1 MALTERPTN
10 GAATAIWS
18 PERNEFRRCPP
29 VNGEDDGEAR
39 LNRPDGTLA
48 CVVPYE
54 QGKSNERFTPF
65 LQNRRPSKTDTKAG
79 KEDGRLTWY
88 RPAPSAE
95 TTATTLPDACATSV
109 VEMRAEFVDGV
120 AGPVEFYD
128 TSGAEVGPV
137 TAEVGPVT
145 AKPIPKR
152 PEGVSSRCRDA
163 EQWPR
168 CSRLLSAA
176 VVGGPHVTYAALAL
190 AKLGTDEAR
199 DSR

>member
-1 MALTERPTN
+1 MALTERPAN

-65 LQNRRPSKTDTKAG
+65 LQNRRTSKTDTKAG

-145 AKPIPKR
+145 P
-152 PEGVSSRCRDA
+152 SRSQSAPRASRVVVGTLSNGQDA
-163 EQWPR
+163 AA
-168 CSRLLSAA
+168 CSRLPF
-176 VVGGPHVTYAALAL
+176 VGGPHVTYAALAL